1 MAPSKS
7 GCRFRLWLDT
17 TRVTKHRSLHSSLQ
31 TWKGGF
37 IQRGGWWVICQSGL
51 LVAVVLFGIG
61 LKGSWHSFASTL
73 LGACFL
79 LLAALC
85 GVFGAAALGRN
96 LTPFPRPSP
105 NSTVVQHG
113 IYGVIRHP
121 LYTAVFCASIGWA
134 LVWGSATALA
144 TALALGPFF
153 DAKARREERWLRD
166 QFPEYAGYEQR
177 VRRFIP
183 WIY

>member
-1 MAPSKS
+1 MRRAKKPGAGSDSVNKP
-7 GCRFRLWLDT
+7 
-17 TRVTKHRSLHSSLQ
+17 RSPVLRSS
-31 TWKGGF
+31 F
-37 IQRGGWWVICQSGL
+37 IQRGGLWVVCQSGL
-51 LVAVVLFGIG
+51 LVGIVLCSIWFKGGWKSSG
-61 LKGSWHSFASTL
+61 LTL

-79 LLAALC
+79 LVAALC
-85 GVFGAAALGRN
+85 GLFGASALGRN

-121 LYTAVFCASIGWA
+121 LYIAVFCGSIGWA
-134 LVWGSATALA
+134 LVWGSAPALA
-144 TALALGPFF
+144 LAVTLGPFF
-153 DAKARREERWLRD
+153 DAKARREERWLRE
-166 QFPEYAGYEQR
+166 QFPEYAGYERR